1 MATRPIPSSTT
12 TPRTITTAEA
22 VARLETVIDS
32 VAAGEGDVILER
44 DGTPQAVVISFEE
57 YRHLLAV
64 REEERKARKADAL
77 KRFQALMAQQAE
89 VNADLTEEEAMELA
103 VRATKETRAEL
114 WEEAQQRVRDAES
127 SDSDGH
133 NR

>member
-1 MATRPIPSSTT
+1 

-114 WEEAQQRVRDAES
+114 WEEAQQRVRDA
-127 SDSDGH
+127 
-133 NR
+133 